1 MIWQIQ
7 SPDNDNDQSNRTTS
21 RRRVIRSFSLVIV
34 GLLSGSRIGQAQTT
48 QPLTDESEIPQ
59 SNPIQSSRRPSKR
72 PPRNIDD
79 MQIFMQNRMKEM
91 ELRRLEETK
100 EQLGLSDIEW
110 SLVKP
115 RFLKVTMQQ
124 KEVSGVVDRPGLSIG
139 PGQLHANLDTPTG
152 NAVYD
157 AKQQLRNLAND
168 ETASS
173 DDIKKQ
179 INALRKAQETAQQK
193 LSVARQELRS
203 LLTVRQE
210 AYLITTGV
218 LD

>member
-1 MIWQIQ
+1 M
-7 SPDNDNDQSNRTTS
+7 
-21 RRRVIRSFSLVIV
+21 RSGEKLPKS
-34 GLLSGSRIGQAQTT
+34 
-48 QPLTDESEIPQ
+48 
-59 SNPIQSSRRPSKR
+59 
-72 PPRNIDD
+72 
-79 MQIFMQNRMKEM
+79 
-91 ELRRLEETK
+91 LEEMQAFIQQKRIDAEAKMLEQTK

-139 PGQLHANLDTPTG
+139 PGQLQANPDTPTG

-157 AKQQLRNLAND
+157 AKQQLRNLAKD
-168 ETASS
+168 ATASS